1 MNLNPII
8 IQRKRLHNKLW
19 DIVQP
24 NSTQIEQEL
33 NEHKRTFYKESA
45 YRFPVDAYITPGLNM
60 LCKSVKERLHVDKDV
75 AFFIDDCA
83 IISAYCMVSGNKEY
97 PSIVT
102 LSSGAVNQLND
113 KELAFIIGH
122 ELGHIIMEDDMVRYF
137 YHKCYSKDKV
147 PQELAHTKHVHA
159 LLSEMEA
166 DRYGY
171 LACESLADYVSL
183 QYKLTGGL
191 DIEKHGVTVPT
202 FLWANRRRLQ
212 LFMDGGWLGNDH
224 PANALRI
231 EAVHIF
237 ATSKSASELRNRMQ
251 PIIDSILRCED

>member
-1 MNLNPII
+1 MNPTI
-8 IQRKRLHNKLW
+8 IQRKKLHDKLW

-33 NEHKRTFYKESA
+33 DAQKHTYYKECA

-60 LCKSVKERLHVDKDV
+60 LCKSVKERLHVEKDV
-75 AFFIDDCA
+75 AFFVDDCD
-83 IISAYCMVSGNKEY
+83 IISARCIVSGNKKY

-102 LSSGAVNQLND
+102 LTSGAVNRLND
-113 KELAFIIGH
+113 KELAFLIGH
-122 ELGHIIMEDDMVRYF
+122 ELGHLIMDDGIMQYF
-137 YHKCYSKDKV
+137 WGECYSKNNV
-147 PQELAHTKHVHA
+147 PQELVHKKHVLA

-171 LACESLADYVSL
+171 LACESLDAYVSL
-183 QYKLTGGL
+183 QYKLIGGL
-191 DIEKHGVTVPT
+191 EIEKHGVTVST